1 MSKFTKAVL
10 ITSGI
15 ITAAVGATV
24 GILAIWGKL
33 SVITDF
39 LKKLNEKIKALDFF
53 PKKEMEEA
61 VDESAE
67 KFIIQ
72 ED

>member
-10 ITSGI
+10 ITSGV
-15 ITAAVGATV
+15 ITALVGATV
-24 GILAIWGKL
+24 GILAILGKL

-39 LKKLNEKIKALDFF
+39 IKKLNEKIKSIEFL
-53 PKKEMEEA
+53 PQKEEIASEDA
-61 VDESAE
+61 AEE